1 MKSIVKSISIN
12 DNVVTVVTKSNVVKT
27 YEMPN
32 AKFAQYYAR
41 HLTRH
46 FTN

>member
-1 MKSIVKSISIN
+1 MKTIIKSISIN

-27 YEMPN
+27 YELPN
-32 AKFAQYYAR
+32 QHFAKYYVR
-41 HLTRH
+41 HLQRH

>member
-1 MKSIVKSISIN
+1 MKTIIKSISIN

-27 YEMPN
+27 YELPN
-32 AKFAQYYAR
+32 AQFAQYYVR
-41 HLTRH
+41 HLQRH